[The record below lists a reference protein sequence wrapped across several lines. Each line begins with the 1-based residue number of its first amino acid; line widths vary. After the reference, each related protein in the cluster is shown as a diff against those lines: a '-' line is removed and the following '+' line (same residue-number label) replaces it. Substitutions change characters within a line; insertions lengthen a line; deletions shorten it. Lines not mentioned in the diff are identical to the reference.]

1 MSSRRGPVAP
11 PPQFITVV
19 TGYPRSGTSMLMQIL
34 AAGGLDV
41 LIDDCKAPD
50 EHNPKGY
57 FEFGQALR
65 LGREGETTDWLEAAR
80 GKAVKVIATQLQ
92 HLLPT
97 YAYKVIFMRRNI
109 AEVIASS
116 LKLGATLLD
125 SGLNE
130 RERVLAFKGE
140 YVHYEIWLM
149 QQPNMEAI
157 YLNYNDILVSPEE
170 NLERVRRFLDLP
182 LDLEGMAAAIDP
194 SLYRQRA
201 DTIRLDRPGIS
212 LD

>member
-1 MSSRRGPVAP
+1 MAAP
-11 PPQFITVV
+11 PLQFIIIV
-19 TGYPRSGTSMLMQIL
+19 TGYPRSGTSMMMQML
-34 AAGGLDV
+34 AAGGMDV

-65 LGREGETTDWLEAAR
+65 LGREGETIEWLEAAK
-80 GKAVKVIATQLQ
+80 GKAVKVIAPQLQ
-92 HLLPT
+92 HLPPT

-109 AEVIASS
+109 MEVIASS
-116 LKLGATLLD
+116 LKLGARLLE

-130 RERVLAFKGE
+130 RERILAFKSE

-157 YLNYNDILVSPEE
+157 YLNYNDIVASPEE
-170 NLERVRRFLDLP
+170 SLERVRRFLDLP
-182 LDLEGMAAAIDP
+182 LDPEGMLAAIDP
-194 SLYRQRA
+194 SLYRHRA
-201 DTIRLDRPGIS
+201 DTIRLDDLATSP
-212 LD
+212 D